1 LAKKTE
7 IEQAMV
13 PVAEAAPATVGS
25 RPPRLEKRSD
35 VLPAIAPA
43 TQASAT
49 GGRPARLEKRP
60 VPQAIVETPA
70 TIALPVV
77 KVKDKP
83 APVTPSVPAKKP
95 ETVKPAASK
104 SKPAV
109 AKAKPAIVTKPE
121 PEFEAEENTPLA
133 AAQPIVVS
141 ESARQP
147 ASSRKRKLRGI
158 RIKIMDDGS
167 DEK

>member
-1 LAKKTE
+1 LAKKAETE
-7 IEQAMV
+7 ETMV
-13 PVAEAAPATVGS
+13 PVAEAAPATVSG

-35 VLPAIAPA
+35 VPPAVAPA
-43 TQASAT
+43 AQAT

-70 TIALPVV
+70 TMALPVA
-77 KVKDKP
+77 KAKDKP
-83 APVTPSVPAKKP
+83 APVTPSVPAKKA
-95 ETVKPAASK
+95 ETVKPVAPK
-104 SKPAV
+104 PKPAV
-109 AKAKPAIVTKPE
+109 AKAESAIVTKPE
-121 PEFEAEENTPLA
+121 PEIEADENTSLA
-133 AAQPIVVS
+133 AAQPNVVS

-158 RIKIMDDGS
+158 RIKMLDDGS

>member
-7 IEQAMV
+7 IEETMV
-13 PVAEAAPATVGS
+13 PVAEAAPATVSG

-35 VLPAIAPA
+35 VPPAVAPA
-43 TQASAT
+43 AQAT
-49 GGRPARLEKRP
+49 GSGRPARLEKRP

-70 TIALPVV
+70 TMALPMA
-77 KVKDKP
+77 KAKDKP
-83 APVTPSVPAKKP
+83 APVTPSVPAKKA
-95 ETVKPAASK
+95 ETVKPAAPK
-104 SKPAV
+104 PKPAV
-109 AKAKPAIVTKPE
+109 AKAEPAIVTKPE
-121 PEFEAEENTPLA
+121 PEIEADENTSLA
-133 AAQPIVVS
+133 AAQPNVVS

-158 RIKIMDDGS
+158 RIKMLDDGS